1 MTNYSVKNVDEFIKA
16 TRKEARAH
24 LKEIRAAVKSALPK
38 AEERIGWGK
47 PFYYYNGWIAG
58 FDVYKNHVGFE
69 IFASRLPN
77 EIRKE
82 LEEKGYK
89 TGNKTVQI
97 GYYQKVPTLLIKKL
111 LKTRAKMNEVKVK
124 SNKK

>member
-1 MTNYSVKNVDEFIKA
+1 MTNYSVKNVGEFIKA
-16 TRKEARAH
+16 AREEVRSH
-24 LKEIRAAVKSALPK
+24 LKEIRAAVKSGLPR

-58 FDVYKNHVGFE
+58 FDVYKNHIGFE
-69 IFASRLPN
+69 IFANRLPN

-97 GYYQKVPTLLIKKL
+97 RYDQKVPTLLIKKL
-111 LKTRAKMNEVKVK
+111 LKTRAKINEAKIK
-124 SNKK
+124 NNKK